1 MGIGRLENG
10 IGGVR
15 GFAGEDEAA
24 CGDEVEDSQRKRN
37 VANARGLAG
46 SGFRIDSGRVAGRNV
61 AQPMKLRIR
70 ATPNAKQSE
79 ILGWEDDPTAG
90 RVLRVR
96 VAAPPVE
103 GKANAELRGFLAK
116 TLGVPKSQVLLDKGG
131 TSRVKVFEVPDDAKL
146 P

>member
-1 MGIGRLENG
+1 
-10 IGGVR
+10 
-15 GFAGEDEAA
+15 
-24 CGDEVEDSQRKRN
+24 
-37 VANARGLAG
+37 
-46 SGFRIDSGRVAGRNV
+46 
-61 AQPMKLRIR
+61 MKLRIR
-70 ATPNAKQSE
+70 ATPNAKRSE

-116 TLGVPKSQVLLDKGG
+116 TLGVSKSQVQLDKGG
-131 TSRVKVFEVPDDAKL
+131 TSRVKVFEIPDDAKL